1 MTFLV
6 SHDNPH
12 MLLRFTSIRWR
23 LVASYV
29 LLTVLTVSVLV
40 LLATTLVRQYIE
52 RQEMEA
58 LQANADAI
66 AQQAMPLM
74 LSNAKVR
81 TTDLDRLARTAAF
94 LSNTRV
100 SVLDADRNTIVN
112 SGLPPTDQV
121 IMLVPPG
128 VELDPN
134 DPMALLTLQVFDET
148 AQRQMPLMSQLP
160 PGSKLT
166 LVRRVSTPWGSRLIF
181 EANSDP
187 AALMQHQDPSNHTGD
202 TANANTAA
210 TTRIVDAAVQV
221 PGQPN
226 PLGFVQVSSRRDLNS
241 ETLQPIVQ
249 NMALAG
255 GIAAV
260 LAALIGLA
268 VSSGLT
274 QPVQRLTQT
283 VTRISQGDLS
293 ARTQLAPNQQPH
305 DEIGQLAGQFDQMAT
320 RLQAS
325 FGELEAERDA
335 LRRFIADAS
344 HELRT
349 PITAMRMY
357 NELLQGQAG
366 DDANT
371 RREFLNASEQQLH
384 RLAWITQNLLDL
396 SRLDAG
402 LIKLNLSDIDAQ
414 TLLQQVIGP
423 FATSAEQK
431 QIHLGL
437 ELDATPTLVYA
448 DQPRLEMVLSNLL
461 DNAIKF
467 TPEHGQVTLSVAQLP
482 NAVRFT
488 VADSGPGIPASD
500 LPHIFDRFY
509 RGANESLASGNGLGL
524 AIVQS
529 LVRAHGGHVR
539 VESTVGQGNRFIVEL
554 PKRGGASS

>member
-1 MTFLV
+1 
-6 SHDNPH
+6 
-12 MLLRFTSIRWR
+12 MLLRFNSIRWR

-29 LLTVLTVSVLV
+29 LLTVLTVGVLV
-40 LLATTLVRQYIE
+40 LLATTLLRQYIE
-52 RQEMEA
+52 RQEIEA

-187 AALMQHQDPSNHTGD
+187 ATLMQHQNPSNNRD
-202 TANANTAA
+202 EMMNASAAA
-210 TTRIVDAAVQV
+210 TTRVVDAVVQV
-221 PGQPN
+221 PGQPD

-241 ETLQPIVQ
+241 ETLRPIVQ

-260 LAALIGLA
+260 LAAVIGLG

-274 QPVQRLTQT
+274 RPVQRLTQT

-414 TLLQQVIGP
+414 TLLQRVMGP
-423 FATSAEQK
+423 FAASAEQK
-431 QIHLGL
+431 HIRLGL
-437 ELDATPTLVYA
+437 EMGAAPITVHV
-448 DQPRLEMVLSNLL
+448 DQPRIEMVLSNLL

-467 TPEHGQVTLSVAQLP
+467 TPEYGQVNLSVGQLP
-482 NAVRFT
+482 NRVCFT
-488 VADSGPGIPASD
+488 IADSGSGIPASD
-500 LPHIFDRFY
+500 LPHVFDRFY
-509 RGANESLASGNGLGL
+509 RGTNESLAPGNGLGL

-529 LVRAHGGHVR
+529 LVQAHGGQVR
-539 VESTVGQGNRFIVEL
+539 VESAVGQGSRFIVEL
-554 PKRGGASS
+554 PTSNDSRSA